1 MKITL
6 DRTSLDAV
14 KTLYQEY
21 TDKRREISENKKLDR
36 FFIGIYDAYLTEH
49 QRTILEVLDCLGII
63 YGTDEYGRLVI

>member
-36 FFIGIYDAYLTEH
+36 FFIGYL
-49 QRTILEVLDCLGII
+49 
-63 YGTDEYGRLVI
+63 